1 MSGVFRRL
9 RHRRW
14 VDVAE
19 FRRLHEELRD
29 GQVQLLRA
37 VEALQDREH
46 EYRRLLRA
54 LRSSREYE
62 HAFTDEDPLVSV
74 TIPTWTNH
82 QALGETA
89 VPSVLAQTHENFE
102 LVVVGDAAPPET
114 KQLLDSFGDD
124 RIRFV
129 NLPLRGPY
137 PDDAVRRW
145 YVAGVPAINEA
156 SQLARGSWI
165 APLNDDDAFTPDHIE
180 VLLAAARTR
189 RSEVAYGRFVMNF
202 TDRPPFEH
210 GAYPPVLGQF
220 TWQAAIHH
228 AELRFFEMELGDAW
242 FDRPGDWSLCRRML
256 LAGVRFTMV
265 GDVVAHLFPAA
276 TAKSEALFGE

>member
-74 TIPTWTNH
+74 TIPT
-82 QALGETA
+82 
-89 VPSVLAQTHENFE
+89 
-102 LVVVGDAAPPET
+102 
-114 KQLLDSFGDD
+114 
-124 RIRFV
+124 
-129 NLPLRGPY
+129 
-137 PDDAVRRW
+137 
-145 YVAGVPAINEA
+145 
-156 SQLARGSWI
+156 
-165 APLNDDDAFTPDHIE
+165 
-180 VLLAAARTR
+180 
-189 RSEVAYGRFVMNF
+189 
-202 TDRPPFEH
+202 
-210 GAYPPVLGQF
+210 
-220 TWQAAIHH
+220 
-228 AELRFFEMELGDAW
+228 
-242 FDRPGDWSLCRRML
+242 
-256 LAGVRFTMV
+256 
-265 GDVVAHLFPAA
+265 
-276 TAKSEALFGE
+276 